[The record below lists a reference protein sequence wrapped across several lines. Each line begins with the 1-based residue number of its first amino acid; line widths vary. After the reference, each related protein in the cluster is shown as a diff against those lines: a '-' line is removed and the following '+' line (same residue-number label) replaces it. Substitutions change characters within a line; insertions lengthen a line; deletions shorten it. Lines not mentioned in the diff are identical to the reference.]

1 MFTKSHEHA
10 PFWGIVQWSGQRA
23 LNPPIQ
29 VRVLVSQP
37 SSRST
42 RPGSLT
48 IRWDTDALQPA
59 SASSRGA
66 ITTSLR
72 YSALA
77 QRQCTGLLR
86 QEIQVRVLGAELC
99 TFVVPG
105 QSSGYEGAETG
116 LSDGFRALPCKQS
129 HGSSTLHSS
138 TEWAD
143 RQGLSPS
150 DCHSDCGVIRFPSLL
165 LPAFASVVQRPR
177 PQSSKLVMWVQFPPL
192 ALGCTSFSRAS
203 RREARRAVSLRW
215 WNRNTHQPQK
225 LGP

>member
-1 MFTKSHEHA
+1 MLFNQ
-10 PFWGIVQWSGQRA
+10 VSG
-23 LNPPIQ
+23 
-29 VRVLVSQP
+29 
-37 SSRST
+37 
-42 RPGSLT
+42 
-48 IRWDTDALQPA
+48 
-59 SASSRGA
+59 SSRGA

-99 TFVVPG
+99 TFVALG
-105 QSSGYEGAETG
+105 QARGHEGAETG

-150 DCHSDCGVIRFPSLL
+150 DYHTDCGVIRFPSLL
-165 LPAFASVVQRPR
+165 LPAFASVVQRTG
-177 PQSSKLVMWVQFPPL
+177 PQSSKLVMWVRFPPL
-192 ALGCTSFSRAS
+192 ALGIGVHAALSGSLWRDD
-203 RREARRAVSLRW
+203 ARRLAQVVEQEYTPASETGSGRTC
-215 WNRNTHQPQK
+215 RFDP
-225 LGP
+225 GPEHADKQVTTTNMEGEVGVVPTLDC